1 MEADDDADDDGEPAP
16 DDDTAKPRDEVK
28 PSALR
33 QHVID
38 ITKQWEGSHRVIN
51 LDNWYSSVQ
60 LCLTLLKMGL
70 YCRGTVRSNRAHN
83 PRFGMFDKKQIK
95 SVMRGSSLVSV
106 ATSLG
111 IIAVAWLDGT
121 VVNMISTADAT
132 TKSFVHRRIGSQTIQ
147 QECLSLVGLYNK
159 SKLQAMVQETWVR
172 SDRHCYHQLVRSV
185 HDLRTGQSTRLAS
198 AFPNKAGE
206 PNAIRNGLDITQV
219 PMEYSSVPM
228 TQSTKALKKA
238 AAEDKAAAIQ
248 RDASL
253 RQPPT
258 LTNTCRATDKQAEVS
273 YGQRMRRYCV
283 VCYYER
289 SKELIK
295 TQWCDVHQVYLCTK
309 AYLQSEQAVP
319 AHLCPY
325 PEWSRWDKFH
335 SFYQPKGLFKKD
347 GKMDRGNELYKMK
360 KQSEKEH
367 KTSSAKKTLYI
378 T

>member
-1 MEADDDADDDGEPAP
+1 
-16 DDDTAKPRDEVK
+16 
-28 PSALR
+28 
-33 QHVID
+33 
-38 ITKQWEGSHRVIN
+38 
-51 LDNWYSSVQ
+51 
-60 LCLTLLKMGL
+60 
-70 YCRGTVRSNRAHN
+70 
-83 PRFGMFDKKQIK
+83 MFDKKQIK

-159 SKLQAMVQETWVR
+159 YMQGV
-172 SDRHCYHQLVRSV
+172 DRHDQLRERFSIASGASFKQWYKKLGFALIDIAITNLYVLYTICEPVNRRDS
-185 HDLRTGQSTRLAS
+185 HLHFRTKLANQMLFETDWTLFS
-198 AFPNKAGE
+198 E
-206 PNAIRNGLDITQV
+206 TQV

-325 PEWSRWDKFH
+325 PEWSCWDKFH

-367 KTSSAKKTLYI
+367 KTSSAKKTLVLI
-378 T
+378 KRQRKKFING